1 MHDQDRLN
9 MKTSFSITL
18 KLLLFILPLVCLP
31 TAIVGYLSYN
41 ASVDRVARLS
51 REEQMLR
58 AEAAAN
64 KIDWIFQTCEMDLET
79 IAWLP
84 MIHQYCAKR
93 KLEEQVKAHLRDY
106 ILRSEYYDE
115 IRLFDHHGDELLAVP
130 QEGEAEGS
138 RTNKGMASLAT
149 VRWTSGKK
157 INISE
162 ITYSPHH
169 QGLVIYLSRQVLSPS
184 LGLIGEVVI
193 ALNFDKVIALVLE
206 VKVGEQGYAF
216 MVDQQ
221 GRTIAHPF
229 YKPYEYNLSKY
240 PDPRLREFVVN
251 MLMGEAGWRTY
262 YHMGEKAA
270 AYAPIPAM
278 NWSLAVTIPIEEF
291 KKEAIAIRQTVVQVV
306 AAIVLLTAL
315 VVGILSYNLLRPVRR
330 LVAATER
337 IASGDLSQEIDI
349 KSNDELGL
357 LTQSFNHMMRNL
369 REIQSELIRSEKLI
383 SLGRLSAG
391 VAHEIRNPLNAMKG
405 AIIYLQRRKPGDPL
419 IKEYTQLMLEEIE
432 RLDLFVT
439 EFLYFAKQSAP
450 KPVLTNLNELVQNT
464 LTLFDERLRQKM
476 IVVTENLHPALSSV
490 YVDPH
495 QMEQVLL
502 NLVINAIDAMP
513 QGGVLQVS
521 SLADGEDAKPKAII
535 RIRDNG
541 IGIPENQ
548 LQYVFDPF
556 YSTKDGGT
564 GLGLPISLGIV
575 ESHGGELRIQSVEGQ
590 GTEVVIELSSR
601 PDMQR
606 LEANLG

>member
-1 MHDQDRLN
+1 
-9 MKTSFSITL
+9 MKKSFSIRL

-31 TAIVGYLSYN
+31 TVIVGYLSYD
-41 ASVDRVARLS
+41 ASVERVARLS

-64 KIDWIFQTCEMDLET
+64 EIDWIFQTCGMDLET
-79 IAWLP
+79 ITRLP
-84 MIHQYCAKR
+84 MIHDYCSKR
-93 KLEEQVKAHLRDY
+93 KSEEQVKVLVRDY
-106 ILRSEYYDE
+106 VIRSPYYE
-115 IRLFDHHGDELLAVP
+115 EMRLFDHHGDALLSVQ
-130 QEGEAEGS
+130 QEGKAQGS
-138 RTNKGMASLAT
+138 TVQKGMASLAT

-162 ITYSPHH
+162 ITYSPFH
-169 QGLVIYLSRQVLSPS
+169 QGLVIYLSRQVFGPS
-184 LGLIGEVVI
+184 RDLIGEIVI
-193 ALNFDKVIALVLE
+193 ALNFEKVIALVLK

-216 MVDQQ
+216 IVDQQ

-229 YKPYEYNLSKY
+229 YRPYEYNLSKY

-278 NWSLAVTIPIEEF
+278 KWSLAVTIPIEEF
-291 KKEAIAIRQTVVQVV
+291 KKEAIAIRQSVVQVV

-337 IASGDLSQEIDI
+337 IAGGDLSQEITV

-357 LTQSFNHMMRNL
+357 LTQSFNHMMSNL
-369 REIQSELIRSEKLI
+369 REIQTELIRSEKLI
-383 SLGRLSAG
+383 SMGRLSAG
-391 VAHEIRNPLNAMKG
+391 IAHEIRNPLNAMKG
-405 AIIYLQRRKPGDPL
+405 AIIHLQRRKPGDPL
-419 IKEYTQLMLEEIE
+419 IKEYAQLMLEEIE
-432 RLDLFVT
+432 RLELFVT

-450 KPVLTNLNELVQNT
+450 KPVLTNLNELIQNT

-476 IVVTENLHPALSSV
+476 IAVKKDLNPALSSV

-495 QMEQVLL
+495 QMEQVLM
-502 NLVINAIDAMP
+502 NLVINAVDAMP
-513 QGGVLQVS
+513 QGGVLHVS
-521 SLADGEDAKPKAII
+521 SLADGGVSKPKVII

-541 IGIPENQ
+541 VGISENQ
-548 LQYVFDPF
+548 LRSVFDPF

-575 ESHGGELRIQSVEGQ
+575 ESHGGELTIQSVEGQ
-590 GTEVVIELSSR
+590 GTEVVIELPAR
-601 PDMQR
+601 PDMHL
-606 LEANLG
+606 LEVDLG

>member
-1 MHDQDRLN
+1 

-31 TAIVGYLSYN
+31 TVIVGYLSYD
-41 ASVDRVARLS
+41 ASVERVARLS

-64 KIDWIFQTCEMDLET
+64 EINRMFQTCAMDLET
-79 IAWLP
+79 ITRLP
-84 MIHQYCAKR
+84 MIYEYYAER
-93 KLEEQVKAHLRDY
+93 RSEEQMEVLLRDY
-106 ILRSEYYDE
+106 VLRSQYYDE
-115 IRLFDHHGDELLAVP
+115 IQLFDHHGDELLSVRL
-130 QEGEAEGS
+130 GGKAEES
-138 RTNKGMASLAT
+138 ATHKGMVSLAT
-149 VRWTSGKK
+149 VRWTSEKS

-162 ITYSPHH
+162 ITCSPLH

-184 LGLIGEVVI
+184 LGLIGEVLI
-193 ALNFDKVIALVLE
+193 TINFDKVIALVLE

-216 MVDQQ
+216 MVDRQ

-229 YKPYEYNLSKY
+229 YSPYEYNLTKY

-262 YHMGEKAA
+262 YQMGEKAA

-291 KKEAIAIRQTVVQVV
+291 KKEANAIRENVVQVV
-306 AAIVLLTAL
+306 AATVLLTAL

-330 LVAATER
+330 LAAATER
-337 IASGDLSQEIDI
+337 IASGDLSQEITV

-357 LTQSFNHMMRNL
+357 LTQSFNRMMRNL

-383 SLGRLSAG
+383 SMGRLSAG
-391 VAHEIRNPLNAMKG
+391 IAHEIRNPLNAMKG

-419 IKEYTQLMLEEIE
+419 IAEYTQLMLEEIE

-450 KPVLTNLNELVQNT
+450 KPVLTNLNELIQNT

-476 IVVTENLHPALSSV
+476 IKVTKNLDPALALV
-490 YVDPH
+490 YLDPH

-502 NLVINAIDAMP
+502 NLVINAVDAMP
-513 QGGVLQVS
+513 QGGVLHVS
-521 SLADGEDAKPKAII
+521 SLADGAVSNPKAII

-541 IGIPENQ
+541 VGIPENQ
-548 LQYVFDPF
+548 LRSVFDPF
-556 YSTKDGGT
+556 YSTKEGGT

-575 ESHGGELRIQSVEGQ
+575 ESHGGELRIRSLEGQ
-590 GTEVVIELSSR
+590 GTEAVIEL
-601 PDMQR
+601 PAGPEMPPV
-606 LEANLG
+606 EADFGQKNSDRG

>member
-1 MHDQDRLN
+1 

-18 KLLLFILPLVCLP
+18 KLLLYILPLVCLP
-31 TAIVGYLSYN
+31 TVIVGYLSYD
-41 ASVDRVARLS
+41 ASVDRVTRLS

-64 KIDWIFQTCEMDLET
+64 EINWIFQTCGMDLET
-79 IAWLP
+79 ITRLP
-84 MIHQYCAKR
+84 MIHEYYENR
-93 KLEEQVKAHLRDY
+93 KSKEQVEALLRDY
-106 ILRSEYYDE
+106 VLRSRYYDE
-115 IRLFDHHGDELLAVP
+115 MRLFDRHGDALLSVRRQGEE
-130 QEGEAEGS
+130 QES
-138 RTNKGMASLAT
+138 KTQKGMASLAT
-149 VRWTSGKK
+149 VRWTSEKM

-162 ITYSPHH
+162 ITYSPLH
-169 QGLVIYLSRQVLSPS
+169 QGLVIYVSRQLLGPS
-184 LGLIGEVVI
+184 LDPVGEVVI
-193 ALNFDKVIALVLE
+193 ALNYDKVIALVLE

-216 MVDQQ
+216 MVDRQ

-229 YKPYEYNLSKY
+229 YRPYEYNLSKY

-251 MLMGEAGWRTY
+251 MMMGEAGWRTY

-270 AYAPIPAM
+270 AYAPVPAM

-291 KKEAIAIRQTVVQVV
+291 KKEASSLGQNVVQVV
-306 AAIVLLTAL
+306 VATVFLTAL

-330 LVAATER
+330 LAAATER
-337 IASGDLSQEIDI
+337 IASGDLSQEIAV
-349 KSNDELGL
+349 KSKDELGL
-357 LTQSFNHMMRNL
+357 LTQSFNRMIRNL

-405 AIIYLQRRKPGDPL
+405 AIVYLQRRKPGDPL
-419 IKEYTQLMLEEIE
+419 IEEYTQLILEEIE

-450 KPVLTNLNELVQNT
+450 KPVLTNLNDLIHNT
-464 LTLFDERLRQKM
+464 LTLFDERLRQKT
-476 IVVTENLHPALSSV
+476 IRVTERLDPALSSV

-513 QGGVLQVS
+513 HGGVLDVS
-521 SLADGEDAKPKAII
+521 SLADGVGAKPKAVI
-535 RIRDNG
+535 RFRDNG
-541 IGIPENQ
+541 VGIPEHQ
-548 LQYVFDPF
+548 LRNVFDPF
-556 YSTKDGGT
+556 YSTKEGGT

-590 GTEVVIELSSR
+590 GTEAVIELPAS
-601 PDMQR
+601 PNMQP
-606 LEANLG
+606 LEAEFG

>member
-1 MHDQDRLN
+1 

-31 TAIVGYLSYN
+31 TIIVGYLSYD
-41 ASVDRVARLS
+41 ASVERVARLS

-64 KIDWIFQTCEMDLET
+64 EINWIFQTCGMDLET
-79 IAWLP
+79 ITRLP
-84 MIHQYCAKR
+84 MIQEYCEKR
-93 KLEEQVKAHLRDY
+93 KSEEQVGSLLRDY
-106 ILRSEYYDE
+106 VLRSPYYDE
-115 IRLFDHHGDELLAVP
+115 MRLFNHHGDALLSVRR
-130 QEGEAEGS
+130 EGETQES
-138 RTNKGMASLAT
+138 MTQKGMASLAT
-149 VRWTSGKK
+149 VRWTSEKK

-162 ITYSPHH
+162 ITYSPLH
-169 QGLVIYLSRQVLSPS
+169 QGLVIYLSREVLSPS
-184 LGLIGEVVI
+184 LGSIGEVVI
-193 ALNFDKVIALVLE
+193 ALNFEKVIVLVLE
-206 VKVGEQGYAF
+206 VKVGEGGYAF
-216 MVDQQ
+216 MVDRQ

-229 YKPYEYNLSKY
+229 YRPYEYNLSKY
-240 PDPRLREFVVN
+240 PDPRLREFVVD
-251 MLMGEAGWRTY
+251 MMMGEAGWRTY
-262 YHMGEKAA
+262 SHMGEKAA

-291 KKEAIAIRQTVVQVV
+291 KKEANAIRQSVVQVV
-306 AAIVLLTAL
+306 AATVLLTAL

-330 LVAATER
+330 LAAATER
-337 IASGDLSQEIDI
+337 IASGDLRQEIAV

-357 LTQSFNHMMRNL
+357 LTRSFNRMIRNL

-405 AIIYLQRRKPGDPL
+405 AIVYLQRRKPGDPL
-419 IKEYTQLMLEEIE
+419 IEEYTQLILEEIE

-450 KPVLTNLNELVQNT
+450 KPVLINLNDLIHNT
-464 LTLFDERLRQKM
+464 LTLFDERLRQKT
-476 IVVTENLHPALSSV
+476 IKVTERLDPALSSV

-513 QGGVLQVS
+513 HGGVLDVS
-521 SLADGEDAKPKAII
+521 SLADGVGAKPKAVI
-535 RIRDNG
+535 RFRDNG
-541 IGIPENQ
+541 VGIPEHQ
-548 LQYVFDPF
+548 LRNVFDPF
-556 YSTKDGGT
+556 YSTKEGGT

-590 GTEVVIELSSR
+590 GTEAVIELPAS
-601 PDMQR
+601 PNMQP
-606 LEANLG
+606 LEAEFG

>member
-1 MHDQDRLN
+1 

-18 KLLLFILPLVCLP
+18 KLLLYILPLVCLP
-31 TAIVGYLSYN
+31 TVIVGYLSYD
-41 ASVDRVARLS
+41 ASVERVARLS

-64 KIDWIFQTCEMDLET
+64 EINRIFQTSAMDLET
-79 IAWLP
+79 ITRLP
-84 MIHQYCAKR
+84 MICEYYAERRSK
-93 KLEEQVKAHLRDY
+93 EEMEVLLRDY
-106 ILRSEYYDE
+106 VLRSQYYDE
-115 IRLFDHHGDELLAVP
+115 IQLFDHHGDELLSVRP
-130 QEGEAEGS
+130 GGKAEEPA
-138 RTNKGMASLAT
+138 THKGMVSLAT
-149 VRWTSGKK
+149 VRWTSEKS

-162 ITYSPHH
+162 ITYSPLH

-193 ALNFDKVIALVLE
+193 TINFDKVIALVLE

-216 MVDQQ
+216 MVDRQ

-229 YKPYEYNLSKY
+229 YSPYEYNLSKY

-262 YHMGEKAA
+262 YQMGEKAA

-291 KKEAIAIRQTVVQVV
+291 KKEANAIRQNVVQVV
-306 AAIVLLTAL
+306 AATVLLTAL

-330 LVAATER
+330 LAAATER
-337 IASGDLSQEIDI
+337 IASGDLSQEIAV
-349 KSNDELGL
+349 KSSDELGL
-357 LTQSFNHMMRNL
+357 LTRSFNRMIRNL
-369 REIQSELIRSEKLI
+369 REIQNELVRSEKLI
-383 SLGRLSAG
+383 SMGRLSAG

-419 IKEYTQLMLEEIE
+419 IAEYTQLMLEEIE

-450 KPVLTNLNELVQNT
+450 KPVLTNLNEMIQNT

-476 IVVTENLHPALSSV
+476 IKVTQNLDPALALV
-490 YVDPH
+490 YLDPH

-502 NLVINAIDAMP
+502 NLIINAIDAMP
-513 QGGVLQVS
+513 QGGELDVS
-521 SLADGEDAKPKAII
+521 SRLDGGVNSPKAVI

-548 LQYVFDPF
+548 LRSVFDPF
-556 YSTKDGGT
+556 YSTKEGGT

-575 ESHGGELRIQSVEGQ
+575 ESHGGDLRIQSMEGQ
-590 GTEVVIELSSR
+590 GTEAVIEL
-601 PDMQR
+601 PAGPEMPPV
-606 LEANLG
+606 EADFGQKNSDRG

>member
-1 MHDQDRLN
+1 

-31 TAIVGYLSYN
+31 TIIVGYLSYD
-41 ASVDRVARLS
+41 ASVERVARLS

-64 KIDWIFQTCEMDLET
+64 EINWIFQTCGMDLET
-79 IAWLP
+79 ITRLP
-84 MIHQYCAKR
+84 MIQEYCEKR
-93 KLEEQVKAHLRDY
+93 KSEEQVGSLLRDY
-106 ILRSEYYDE
+106 VLRSPYYDE
-115 IRLFDHHGDELLAVP
+115 MRLFNHHGDALLSVRR
-130 QEGEAEGS
+130 EGETQES
-138 RTNKGMASLAT
+138 MTQKGMASLAT
-149 VRWTSGKK
+149 VRWTSEKK

-162 ITYSPHH
+162 ITYSPLH
-169 QGLVIYLSRQVLSPS
+169 QDLVIYLSRQVLSPS
-184 LGLIGEVVI
+184 LGSIGEVVT

-206 VKVGEQGYAF
+206 VKVGEGGYAF
-216 MVDQQ
+216 MVDRQ

-251 MLMGEAGWRTY
+251 MMMGEAGWRTY
-262 YHMGEKAA
+262 FHMGEKAA

-291 KKEAIAIRQTVVQVV
+291 KKEANAIRQSVVQVV
-306 AAIVLLTAL
+306 AATVLLTAL

-330 LVAATER
+330 LAAATER
-337 IASGDLSQEIDI
+337 IASGDLRQEIAV

-357 LTQSFNHMMRNL
+357 LTRSFNRMIRNL

-405 AIIYLQRRKPGDPL
+405 AIVYLQRRKPGDPL
-419 IKEYTQLMLEEIE
+419 IEEYTQLILEEIE

-450 KPVLTNLNELVQNT
+450 KPVLTNLNDLIHNT
-464 LTLFDERLRQKM
+464 LTLFDERLRQKT
-476 IVVTENLHPALSSV
+476 IRVTERLDPALSSV

-513 QGGVLQVS
+513 HGGVLDVS
-521 SLADGEDAKPKAII
+521 SLADGVGAKPKAVI
-535 RIRDNG
+535 RFRDSG
-541 IGIPENQ
+541 VGIPEHQ
-548 LQYVFDPF
+548 LRNVFDPF
-556 YSTKDGGT
+556 YSTKEGGT

-590 GTEVVIELSSR
+590 GTEAVIELPASPNR
-601 PDMQR
+601 QP
-606 LEANLG
+606 LEAEFG

>member
-1 MHDQDRLN
+1 

-31 TAIVGYLSYN
+31 TVIVGYLSYD

-64 KIDWIFQTCEMDLET
+64 EINWIFQTCGMDLET
-79 IAWLP
+79 ITRLP
-84 MIHQYCAKR
+84 MIQDYCAGR
-93 KLEEQVKAHLRDY
+93 KSEEQVEAILKDY
-106 ILRSEYYDE
+106 VLRSQYYEE
-115 IRLFDHHGDELLAVP
+115 IRLFDHHGDELLSVRK
-130 QEGEAEGS
+130 EGKAEGS
-138 RTNKGMASLAT
+138 TARKGMASLAT
-149 VRWTSGKK
+149 VRWTNRKI
-157 INISE
+157 INISD
-162 ITYSPHH
+162 ITYSPL
-169 QGLVIYLSRQVLSPS
+169 QKGLVMYLSRQVLKPPS
-184 LGLIGEVVI
+184 ELIGEAVI
-193 ALNFDKVIALVLE
+193 ALNFDRVNALVLE

-291 KKEAIAIRQTVVQVV
+291 KKEANAIRQNVVQVV
-306 AAIVLLTAL
+306 VAIVLLTAL

-337 IASGDLSQEIDI
+337 IASGDLSQEIAV
-349 KSNDELGL
+349 KSKDELGL
-357 LTQSFNHMMRNL
+357 LTQSFNRMVRNL

-383 SLGRLSAG
+383 SMGRLSAG

-419 IKEYTQLMLEEIE
+419 IEEYTQLMLEEIE

-450 KPVLTNLNELVQNT
+450 KPVLTNLNELIQNT
-464 LTLFDERLRQKM
+464 LTLFEERLRQKR
-476 IVVTENLHPALSSV
+476 IVVREHLEPALSSV

-513 QGGVLQVS
+513 QGGRLDVS
-521 SLADGEDAKPKAII
+521 SLMQGDGAKPKAVI
-535 RIRDNG
+535 RIRDSG

-548 LQYVFDPF
+548 LQNVFDPF
-556 YSTKDGGT
+556 YSTKEGGT

-590 GTEVVIELSSR
+590 GTEAVIEL
-601 PDMQR
+601 PAGLNTQP
-606 LEANLG
+606 LEADFG

>member
-1 MHDQDRLN
+1 

-31 TAIVGYLSYN
+31 TVIVGYLSYD

-64 KIDWIFQTCEMDLET
+64 EINWIFQTCGMDLET
-79 IAWLP
+79 ITRLP
-84 MIHQYCAKR
+84 MIHEYCAK
-93 KLEEQVKAHLRDY
+93 KKSEEQVEALLSDY
-106 ILRSEYYDE
+106 VLRSQYYDE
-115 IRLFDHHGDELLAVP
+115 IQLFDHHGDELLSVRH
-130 QEGEAEGS
+130 GGKAEES
-138 RTNKGMASLAT
+138 ATHKGMVSLAT
-149 VRWTSGKK
+149 VRWTSEKI

-162 ITYSPHH
+162 ITFSPLH

-193 ALNFDKVIALVLE
+193 TINFDKVIALVLE

-229 YKPYEYNLSKY
+229 YSPYEYNLSKY

-262 YHMGEKAA
+262 YQMGEKAA

-278 NWSLAVTIPIEEF
+278 KWSLAVTIPIEEF
-291 KKEAIAIRQTVVQVV
+291 KKEANAIRQNVVQVV
-306 AAIVLLTAL
+306 AATVLLTAL

-337 IASGDLSQEIDI
+337 IASGDLSQEIAV
-349 KSNDELGL
+349 KSKDELGL
-357 LTQSFNHMMRNL
+357 LTQSFNRMVRNL

-383 SLGRLSAG
+383 SMGRLSAG

-450 KPVLTNLNELVQNT
+450 KLVLTNLNELIQNT

-513 QGGVLQVS
+513 QGGVLHVS
-521 SLADGEDAKPKAII
+521 SLADGDGAKPKAVI

-541 IGIPENQ
+541 VGIPENH
-548 LQYVFDPF
+548 LRNVFDPF

-575 ESHGGELRIQSVEGQ
+575 ESHGGELRIQSVAGQ
-590 GTEVVIELSSR
+590 GTEVVIELPASPS
-601 PDMQR
+601 MQP
-606 LEANLG
+606 LEADLG

>member
-1 MHDQDRLN
+1 

-18 KLLLFILPLVCLP
+18 KLLLFILPLACVP
-31 TAIVGYLSYN
+31 TVIVGYLSYD

-58 AEAAAN
+58 AEGAAN
-64 KIDWIFQTCEMDLET
+64 EINWIFQSCGMDLET
-79 IAWLP
+79 ISRLP
-84 MIHQYCAKR
+84 MIQEYWADR
-93 KLEEQVKAHLRDY
+93 KSGEQVEAHLRDY
-106 ILRSEYYDE
+106 VLRSPYYDE
-115 IRLFDHHGDELLAVP
+115 IRLFDHHGDEILSVR
-130 QEGEAEGS
+130 QVGEAEGS
-138 RTNKGMASLAT
+138 PTHKRMASLAT

-162 ITYSPHH
+162 ITFSPLHH
-169 QGLVIYLSRQVLSPS
+169 GHVIYLSRQVLHPS

-206 VKVGEQGYAF
+206 IKVGEQGYAF

-229 YKPYEYNLSKY
+229 YRPYEYNLSKY

-251 MLMGEAGWRTY
+251 MMMGEAGWRTY
-262 YHMGEKAA
+262 YHTGEKAA

-291 KKEAIAIRQTVVQVV
+291 KKEASAIRKSVVQVV
-306 AAIVLLTAL
+306 AATVLLTAL

-330 LVAATER
+330 LAAATER
-337 IASGDLSQEIDI
+337 IASGDLRQEIPV

-357 LTQSFNHMMRNL
+357 LTRSFNRMIRNL

-419 IKEYTQLMLEEIE
+419 INEYTQLVLEEIE

-439 EFLYFAKQSAP
+439 EFLYFAKQSVP
-450 KPVLTNLNELVQNT
+450 KPVLTNINDLIHNT
-464 LTLFDERLRQKM
+464 LTLFDERLRLKG
-476 IVVTENLHPALSSV
+476 IGVTRNLDSELSSV
-490 YVDPH
+490 HVDPH

-502 NLVINAIDAMP
+502 NLVINAVDAMP
-513 QGGVLQVS
+513 QGGELRVS
-521 SLADGEDAKPKAII
+521 SRKEGSAANPAAIV
-535 RIRDNG
+535 RIKDNG
-541 IGIPENQ
+541 CGIPESQ
-548 LQYVFDPF
+548 LQNVFDPF
-556 YSTKDGGT
+556 YSTKEGGT

-575 ESHGGELRIQSVEGQ
+575 ESHGGELRIHSVEGQ
-590 GTEVVIELSSR
+590 GTEAVIELPLGSKMH
-601 PDMQR
+601 PT
-606 LEANLG
+606 EAGLG

>member
-1 MHDQDRLN
+1 

-31 TAIVGYLSYN
+31 TIIVGYLSYD
-41 ASVDRVARLS
+41 ASVERVARLS

-64 KIDWIFQTCEMDLET
+64 EINWIFQTCGMDLET
-79 IAWLP
+79 ITRLP
-84 MIHQYCAKR
+84 MIQEYCEKR
-93 KLEEQVKAHLRDY
+93 KSEEQVGSLLRDY
-106 ILRSEYYDE
+106 VLRSPYYDE
-115 IRLFDHHGDELLAVP
+115 MRLFNHHGDALLSVRR
-130 QEGEAEGS
+130 EGETQES
-138 RTNKGMASLAT
+138 MTQKGMASLAT
-149 VRWTSGKK
+149 VRWTSEKK

-162 ITYSPHH
+162 ITYSPLH
-169 QGLVIYLSRQVLSPS
+169 QGLVIYLSREVLSPS
-184 LGLIGEVVI
+184 LGSIGEVVI
-193 ALNFDKVIALVLE
+193 ALNFEKVIVLVLE
-206 VKVGEQGYAF
+206 VKVGEGGYAF
-216 MVDQQ
+216 MVDRQ

-229 YKPYEYNLSKY
+229 YRPYEYNLSKY
-240 PDPRLREFVVN
+240 PDPRLREFVVD
-251 MLMGEAGWRTY
+251 MMMGEAGWRTY
-262 YHMGEKAA
+262 SHMGEKAA

-291 KKEAIAIRQTVVQVV
+291 KKEANAIRQSVVQVV
-306 AAIVLLTAL
+306 AATVLLTAL

-330 LVAATER
+330 LAAATER
-337 IASGDLSQEIDI
+337 IASGDLRQEIAV

-357 LTQSFNHMMRNL
+357 LTRSFNRMIRNL

-405 AIIYLQRRKPGDPL
+405 AIVYLQRRKPGDPL
-419 IKEYTQLMLEEIE
+419 IEEYTQLILEEIE

-439 EFLYFAKQSAP
+439 EFLYFAKQSVP
-450 KPVLTNLNELVQNT
+450 KPVLTNLNDLIHNT
-464 LTLFDERLRQKM
+464 LTLFDERLRQKT
-476 IVVTENLHPALSSV
+476 IKVTERLDPALSSV

-513 QGGVLQVS
+513 HGGVLDVS
-521 SLADGEDAKPKAII
+521 SLADGVGAKPKAVI
-535 RIRDNG
+535 RFRDSG
-541 IGIPENQ
+541 VGIPEHQ
-548 LQYVFDPF
+548 LRNVFDPF
-556 YSTKDGGT
+556 YSTKEGGT

-590 GTEVVIELSSR
+590 GTEAVIELPAS
-601 PDMQR
+601 PNMQP
-606 LEANLG
+606 LEAEFG

>member
-1 MHDQDRLN
+1 

-31 TAIVGYLSYN
+31 TAIVGYLSYH

-64 KIDWIFQTCEMDLET
+64 KINWIFQTCGMDLET
-79 IAWLP
+79 ITRLS
-84 MIHQYCAKR
+84 MIHEYCAKR
-93 KLEEQVKAHLRDY
+93 KSEEQVGAHLRDY
-106 ILRSEYYDE
+106 VLRSRYYDE
-115 IRLFDHHGDELLAVP
+115 IRLFDHHGEELLAVR

-138 RTNKGMASLAT
+138 AKHKGMASLAT
-149 VRWTSGKK
+149 VRWTSEKNV
-157 INISE
+157 NISE
-162 ITYSPHH
+162 ITYSPLHR
-169 QGLVIYLSRQVLSPS
+169 GLVIYLSRQVLSPP

-229 YKPYEYNLSKY
+229 FRPYEYNLSKY

-251 MLMGEAGWRTY
+251 MLMGEAGWKTY

-270 AYAPIPAM
+270 AYAPVPAM
-278 NWSLAVTIPIEEF
+278 NWSLAVTIPIEEY
-291 KKEAIAIRQTVVQVV
+291 KKEAIAIRQNVAQVV

-337 IASGDLSQEIDI
+337 IAGGDLSQEIAV
-349 KSNDELGL
+349 KSNDELGS
-357 LTQSFNHMMRNL
+357 LTQSFNRMMRNL

-383 SLGRLSAG
+383 SMGRLSAG

-405 AIIYLQRRKPGDPL
+405 AIIYIQRRRSWDPL
-419 IKEYTQLMLEEIE
+419 IQEYAQLMLEEIE
-432 RLDLFVT
+432 RLDLFVR

-450 KPVLTNLNELVQNT
+450 KPVLTNLNELIRNT
-464 LTLFDERLRQKM
+464 FTLFDERLRQKM
-476 IVVTENLHPALSSV
+476 IAITENLHPALSSV

-502 NLVINAIDAMP
+502 NVVINAIDAMP
-513 QGGVLQVS
+513 QGGILQIS
-521 SLADGEDAKPKAII
+521 SLAGGEGEKPKAVI
-535 RIRDNG
+535 RIRDSG
-541 IGIPENQ
+541 VGIPENQ
-548 LQYVFDPF
+548 LRNVFDPF

-590 GTEVVIELSSR
+590 GTEVVIELPAR
-601 PDMQR
+601 PDMQP
-606 LEANLG
+606 LEASFG